1 MKLLKQNF
9 ESWRNE
15 ISVQVDFISIYLI
28 LLYSVYYGWHILK
41 KMFEYVL
48 KLLKI
53 FETFQVVI
61 I

>member
-28 LLYSVYYGWHILK
+28 LLYSVCYGWHILK
-41 KMFEYVL
+41 KKFEYML

>member
-15 ISVQVDFISIYLI
+15 ISVQVDFISIYLT

-41 KMFEYVL
+41 KKFEYML

>member
-41 KMFEYVL
+41 KKIEYML

>member
-28 LLYSVYYGWHILK
+28 LLYSVHYGWHILK
-41 KMFEYVL
+41 KKFEYML